1 MSKVTEKNTKAQILD
16 AYEEAMRTIAELKA
30 GKTTT
35 AEVVKAKEIKAV
47 KESAKQI
54 VEMNILD
61 AGIVAKYNN
70 LLETI
75 KMLEAEIEELYGIK
89 KEADTLEALINA
101 YKDDE
106 RKFKIAKEER
116 LAKANEEYEE
126 KVAANN
132 KKIAELKDDYAKLLS
147 DLKAKY
153 QEEKVALEKE
163 RAREKEEYTYN
174 LNRERTIENDK
185 WADEKAQREAALKA
199 KEDAIAERESKVEEL
214 EQKIKDLESSKCF
227 LETKIEEVKI
237 SSFEEGKAKAKKE
250 ADTSKVFSDR
260 AHKAELDRK
269 DDRIA
274 ALESALEEAREA
286 NKSLQSKLDESYA
299 RIQSMAIEAA
309 KNSGVRMVESTNK

>member
-16 AYEEAMRTIAELKA
+16 AYEQAMKTIAELKA

-47 KESAKQI
+47 KEAAQQI
-54 VEMNILD
+54 VNMNILEPS
-61 AGIVAKYNN
+61 IVAKYNN

-106 RKFKIAKEER
+106 RRFKIAKEER
-116 LAKANEEYEE
+116 LTKANEEYEE

-132 KKIAELKDDYAKLLS
+132 KKVAELKADYDKLLVE
-147 DLKAKY
+147 LKAKY
-153 QEEKVALEKE
+153 QEEKTKLEKE

-174 LNRERTIENDK
+174 LNRERAIENDK
-185 WADEKAQREAALKA
+185 WEDEKATRE
-199 KEDAIAERESKVEEL
+199 KELTNRENAVAERELEVTTKDKALEEAVCEIESLKAEKVSEYNRG
-214 EQKIKDLESSKCF
+214 
-227 LETKIEEVKI
+227 
-237 SSFEEGKAKAKKE
+237 FEEGKAKAKKE
-250 ADTSKVFSDR
+250 ADTSKVFSDK

-269 DDRIA
+269 DDKIA
-274 ALESALEEAREA
+274 ALESSLSEAR
-286 NKSLQSKLDESYA
+286 NTNMSLQAKLDEAYA

-309 KNSGVRMVESTNK
+309 KNSGIRMVESSTK

>member
-132 KKIAELKDDYAKLLS
+132 KKVAELKDDYAKLLS

-185 WADEKAQREAALKA
+185 WADEKATREKELTDRENAVA
-199 KEDAIAERESKVEEL
+199 KREL
-214 EQKIKDLESSKCF
+214 EMATYEAEKLEHLNKIKELES
-227 LETKIEEVKI
+227 LIEEEKQA
-237 SSFEEGKAKAKKE
+237 SFEEGKAKAKKE
-250 ADTSKVFSDR
+250 ADTSKIFSDR

-274 ALESALEEAREA
+274 ALESALEEARQA

>member
-250 ADTSKVFSDR
+250 ADTSKIFSDR

-274 ALESALEEAREA
+274 ALESALEEARQA

>member
-35 AEVVKAKEIKAV
+35 AEVVKAKEVKAV

-132 KKIAELKDDYAKLLS
+132 KKVSELKDDYAKLLS

-199 KEDAIAERESKVEEL
+199 KEDAVAERESKVEEL

-274 ALESALEEAREA
+274 PLESALEEAREA

>member
-132 KKIAELKDDYAKLLS
+132 KKVSELKDDYAKLLS

-199 KEDAIAERESKVEEL
+199 KEDAVAERESKVEEL

>member
-35 AEVVKAKEIKAV
+35 AEVVKAKEVKAV

-153 QEEKVALEKE
+153 QEEKVTLEKE
-163 RAREKEEYTYN
+163 RVREKEEYTYN

-250 ADTSKVFSDR
+250 ADTSKIFSDR

-274 ALESALEEAREA
+274 ALESALEEARQA

>member
-35 AEVVKAKEIKAV
+35 AEVVKAKEVKAV

-153 QEEKVALEKE
+153 QEEKVTLEKE
-163 RAREKEEYTYN
+163 RVREKEEYTYN

-185 WADEKAQREAALKA
+185 WADEKATREKELTDRENAVA
-199 KEDAIAERESKVEEL
+199 KREL
-214 EQKIKDLESSKCF
+214 EMATYEAEKLEHLNKIKELES
-227 LETKIEEVKI
+227 LIEEEKQA
-237 SSFEEGKAKAKKE
+237 SFEEGKAKAKKE
-250 ADTSKVFSDR
+250 ADTSKIFSDR

-274 ALESALEEAREA
+274 ALESALEEARQA

>member
-35 AEVVKAKEIKAV
+35 AEVVKAKEVKAV

-153 QEEKVALEKE
+153 QEEKVTLEKE
-163 RAREKEEYTYN
+163 RVREKEEYTYN

-199 KEDAIAERESKVEEL
+199 KEDAVAERESKVEEL

-274 ALESALEEAREA
+274 ALESALEEARQA